1 MGHRLIAALALLLF
15 GALPAHALS
24 LWEQPRYAAILVNA
38 DNGEVLYERRADL
51 ARHPASITKVMTLY
65 LAFDAMAKGEL
76 RPGEPIL
83 ISTHAAS
90 QPPSKLGL
98 HPGQSLPVEDA
109 VRVIAVKSANDV
121 AVALAERLGGSEAA
135 FVRMMNAK
143 AAALGMANTHFV
155 NASGL
160 PNPAHV
166 TTARDLATLSRAML
180 RDHADRYAGFSA
192 PDFAWRGRLMMNH
205 NHLLGLVDGVDGI
218 KTGYTVSSG
227 YTLAASAIRGG
238 QRLIAIVLGSPTGR
252 LRDANVTELLDAG
265 FGVLR
270 DRIGGGRRT
279 VAQMLGED
287 GLMPPMPA
295 LSSGI
300 AWGVGPHAA
309 VPVGYSPHA
318 VGAMRMLAKAAA
330 DDREDAPER

>member
-1 MGHRLIAALALLLF
+1 MNARLIAILALMLL

-38 DNGEVLYERRADL
+38 DNGEVLYEPRADL

-65 LAFDAMAKGEL
+65 LAFDAMARGQL
-76 RPGEPIL
+76 QSGEPIG
-83 ISTHAAS
+83 ISAHAAS

-98 HPGQSLPVEDA
+98 RPGQSLPVEDA

-160 PNPAHV
+160 PDPAHV

-180 RDHADRYAGFSA
+180 RDHADRYATFSA
-192 PDFAWRGRLMMNH
+192 PDFAWRGRTMLNH

-218 KTGYTVSSG
+218 KTGYTASSG

-252 LRDANVTELLDAG
+252 LRDANVTDLLDAG

-270 DRIGGGRRT
+270 DRLTGGRLT
-279 VAQMLGED
+279 VSQALGED
-287 GLMPPMPA
+287 GFAAPPMLGP
-295 LSSGI
+295 GI
-300 AWGVGPHAA
+300 AWGIGPRAA
-309 VPVGYSPHA
+309 TPVGYSAHA

-330 DDREDAPER
+330 DDREDGPER